1 MKLHHL
7 TLYGFVFLCALF
19 AGVIAYGGY
28 QNYDLKKRASFLE
41 ERILFS
47 EKTLEETSK
56 KLGDTLLERDIFE
69 QNYYAEKKRMDDLT
83 SQISTIQSVV
93 GVFEKLQT
101 IDPELLK
108 KYSKVYFLN
117 ENYVPEELAALD
129 PRYAYNGE
137 KTLFVHEKVF
147 PYVKSL
153 LEDAESEGI
162 DIKIVSAFRSFGE
175 QAQLKSEYA
184 VLYGTGANQFSA
196 DQGYSEHQL
205 GTAIDFTTEAT
216 GADFYSFEGVPA
228 YAWLLQ
234 HAHRHGFVLSYPDS
248 NNYYRFEPW
257 HWRFV
262 GRGLAEKLHSE
273 SKYFYDMDQR
283 ILDTY
288 LISIFD

>member
-1 MKLHHL
+1 MKLQHL
-7 TLYGFVFLCALF
+7 KLYGFVFLCALF

-28 QNYDLKKRASFLE
+28 QNYDLKKHALFLE

-47 EKTLEETSK
+47 EKALEETSK
-56 KLGDTLLERDIFE
+56 KLGDALLERDMFE

-83 SQISTIQSVV
+83 SQISTIQSMV

-101 IDPELLK
+101 LDSELLK
-108 KYSKVYFLN
+108 KYSKIYFLN
-117 ENYVPEELAALD
+117 ENYVPEELAAID
-129 PRYAYNGE
+129 PRHVYNGE

-147 PYVKSL
+147 PYVKNL
-153 LEDAESEGI
+153 LEDAESAGI
-162 DIKIVSAFRSFGE
+162 DIKIISAFRSFGE
-175 QAQLKSEYA
+175 QALLKSSYS
-184 VLYGTGANQFSA
+184 VVYGTGASQFSA

-205 GTAIDFTTEAT
+205 GTAIDFTTGAT

-234 HAHRHGFVLSYPDS
+234 HAYRYGFVLSYPD
-248 NNYYRFEPW
+248 NNDYYRFEPW

-262 GRGLAEKLHSE
+262 GRDLAEKLHSE
-273 SKYFYDMDQR
+273 GKYFYDMDQR

-288 LISIFD
+288 LISFFD